1 MELPQF
7 NWSRANKLL
16 PEKTEEQK
24 RHNDMRNKAESIAV
38 LQRMRTETHKA
49 MMTRERKLAST
60 RKKGKVDIV
69 VNSFNAKSLKNKQSA
84 LRHAMGK
91 RKIDVCVINEV
102 YAAVP
107 PNIRGYS
114 WFQARDDRPFR
125 GTIIYVSSKWA
136 PLVTKIPD
144 IDTEM
149 DMEMIHLRVN
159 TLPTLNIIGA
169 YLDTAPTAAHAVLV
183 QTRLEEK
190 MESLAA
196 KGEDCLLIGD
206 LNRPMDKPTE
216 LQKTRLMKAWID
228 TGKVQ
233 LLNDPNVHTRIDPV
247 TGRGSTLDLGIIN
260 PSLKARVEHFKVDTY
275 RRWSLHGTI
284 TSKSTG
290 RIQIGK
296 WSDHKGIE
304 CKLKVTILAAT
315 KAGNSPVI
323 NYAADGGWDRYHKI
337 SNSRAPD
344 IVKLID
350 EHQDVDLR
358 QTALNLLKLEIDIKA
373 FGIRFRPKGISH
385 KKQTKRKQSHL
396 QDLEDIIRKK
406 MTT

>member
-1 MELPQF
+1 M
-7 NWSRANKLL
+7 
-16 PEKTEEQK
+16 
-24 RHNDMRNKAESIAV
+24 
-38 LQRMRTETHKA
+38 
-49 MMTRERKLAST
+49 
-60 RKKGKVDIV
+60 
-69 VNSFNAKSLKNKQSA
+69 NSFNAKSLKNKQSA

-144 IDTEM
+144 VDTEM

-190 MESLAA
+190 IEGLAA

-216 LQKTRLMKAWID
+216 LQKTRLMKSWFD

-233 LLNDPNVHTRIDPV
+233 LLNDPKIHTQIDPV
-247 TGRGSTLDLGIIN
+247 TGRGSTLDLGIIT
-260 PSLKARVEHFKVDTY
+260 PSP
-275 RRWSLHGTI
+275 GT
-284 TSKSTG
+284 
-290 RIQIGK
+290 
-296 WSDHKGIE
+296 
-304 CKLKVTILAAT
+304 A
-315 KAGNSPVI
+315 
-323 NYAADGGWDRYHKI
+323 
-337 SNSRAPD
+337 
-344 IVKLID
+344 
-350 EHQDVDLR
+350 
-358 QTALNLLKLEIDIKA
+358 
-373 FGIRFRPKGISH
+373 
-385 KKQTKRKQSHL
+385 
-396 QDLEDIIRKK
+396 
-406 MTT
+406 